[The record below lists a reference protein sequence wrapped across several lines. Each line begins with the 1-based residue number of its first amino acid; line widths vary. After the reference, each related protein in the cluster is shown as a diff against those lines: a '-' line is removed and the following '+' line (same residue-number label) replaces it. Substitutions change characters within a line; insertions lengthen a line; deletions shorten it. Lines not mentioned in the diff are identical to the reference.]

1 MGALKTL
8 LILLVYLVFALAGK
22 DYYKILGVP
31 RNADDKTLKRA
42 FKKLSLKYHPD
53 KNKDNPEWAKE
64 KFVEVANVYE
74 VLSDPKQR
82 EIYDKYGEEGVNQQQ
97 QRDAQGG
104 GGGFHGMNPDDI
116 FNQFFG
122 GGGGGGGFHFN
133 FGGGHPGGHR
143 GHHQQQQQ
151 QRPVN
156 HFENSDVT
164 ELNVQSISQFYR
176 RNIVWVVFFYKP
188 SDPQLKEKAEEI
200 KTLAEKMHGIIG
212 VGVADCEED
221 EEICEE
227 FIAYD
232 TPSLKIFTEKM
243 RDDGELYKGKI
254 AWKSISNAATSK
266 MESFVSIVT
275 ESNYLDF
282 MNREKDNFKVLL
294 FSSKKSVPAIYKALS
309 KFSTQI
315 SYGFVRQSDNLTKQF
330 QISTVPSL

>member
-1 MGALKTL
+1 
-8 LILLVYLVFALAGK
+8 VLAGK
-22 DYYKILGVP
+22 DYYKLLGVP
-31 RNADDKTLKRA
+31 RNADERQIKRA

-64 KFVEVANVYE
+64 KFVEVANAYE

-82 EIYDKYGEEGVNQQQ
+82 KIYDQVGEEGLKQQQ

-116 FNQFFG
+116 FSQFFG
-122 GGGGGGGFHFN
+122 GGQGGGFKFN
-133 FGGGHPGGHR
+133 FGGGGGHH
-143 GHHQQQQQ
+143 GGHGGHHHQQQQQ
-151 QRPVN
+151 QRVD

-164 ELNVQSISQFYR
+164 HLNLQTISQFYR
-176 RNIVWVVFFYKP
+176 RNIVWAVFFYKP

-227 FIAYD
+227 FIVYD
-232 TPSLKIFTEKM
+232 TPRVKIFTEKM
-243 RDDGELYKGKI
+243 KDDGEVYKGKFT
-254 AWKSISNAATSK
+254 WKSISNAATSK
-266 MESFVSIVT
+266 MESFVSLVT
-275 ESNYLDF
+275 ESSYLDF

-309 KFSTQI
+309 KFSQQI
-315 SYGFVRQSDNLTKQF
+315 SYGFVRESDNLTRQF
-330 QISTVPSL
+330 KIDKVPSM